1 MLEKNKEAHIKKNS
15 LISNCSEK
23 LFNNIEINA
32 SKQSSRIAF
41 INLIVGCLWIL
52 LSDNL
57 VKYLIKDQAMAT
69 YISII
74 KGWIYVLITSLAI
87 FLLVFSVLKKVM
99 DLNDQMRSMNGELEK
114 RVVESTSQLQ
124 ETNDNLKV
132 TNALLEKEVE
142 ERKKAEDI
150 IRKHN
155 SQLENIVAERTFQL
169 EEINAELEEA
179 NAELEESNSL
189 LETEIIEK
197 NKTECILKASE
208 NRLNSAQA
216 ISHTGNWEIEVN
228 NNKRTWASEEAFR
241 IYGIKQESLYLP
253 LALVQ
258 SSVKSEDRAKMDLA
272 LKLLLEKNEKYDIE
286 FSLIAVDTGLERI
299 IHSVAQLE
307 FDENGIPIKVI
318 GVMQDITERKFS
330 EQKVNETHNE
340 LRISNDKLRIS
351 ENRFRATF
359 EQAAVGICH
368 FSLNGILILV
378 NQKLCEIL
386 GYTQSQL
393 LKKSFIELT
402 HKDDLD
408 NSKSLQ
414 LALIEGKINTV
425 STEKRY
431 IKGDGFIVWVN
442 FTASIVRDNPLDEQ
456 YFIGVIE
463 DISDRKKFEE
473 ELIKTKEQAEAA
485 NMAKSQF

>member
-155 SQLENIVAERTFQL
+155 
-169 EEINAELEEA
+169 
-179 NAELEESNSL
+179 
-189 LETEIIEK
+189 
-197 NKTECILKASE
+197 
-208 NRLNSAQA
+208 
-216 ISHTGNWEIEVN
+216 
-228 NNKRTWASEEAFR
+228 
-241 IYGIKQESLYLP
+241 
-253 LALVQ
+253 
-258 SSVKSEDRAKMDLA
+258 
-272 LKLLLEKNEKYDIE
+272 
-286 FSLIAVDTGLERI
+286 
-299 IHSVAQLE
+299 
-307 FDENGIPIKVI
+307 
-318 GVMQDITERKFS
+318 
-330 EQKVNETHNE
+330 
-340 LRISNDKLRIS
+340 
-351 ENRFRATF
+351 
-359 EQAAVGICH
+359 
-368 FSLNGILILV
+368 
-378 NQKLCEIL
+378 
-386 GYTQSQL
+386 
-393 LKKSFIELT
+393 
-402 HKDDLD
+402 
-408 NSKSLQ
+408 
-414 LALIEGKINTV
+414 
-425 STEKRY
+425 
-431 IKGDGFIVWVN
+431 
-442 FTASIVRDNPLDEQ
+442 
-456 YFIGVIE
+456 
-463 DISDRKKFEE
+463 
-473 ELIKTKEQAEAA
+473 
-485 NMAKSQF
+485 